1 MPAAE
6 IICEAL
12 ALVSVLLAWAFAR
25 KRMTIAC
32 SNGAATRNVQGNC

>member
-25 KRMTIAC
+25 KRMTVAC
-32 SNGAATRNVQGNC
+32 SNGAATRNV